1 MLRYEGEL
9 QGFRPTLARYQR
21 RMNRDGGGGTLADD
35 HGWDRYE
42 RLWLKALIA
51 YVQAKMVTD
60 GGAWTTGSQL
70 RQDRVQF
77 R

>member
-9 QGFRPTLARYQR
+9 LAFRPELARYQR
-21 RMNRDGGGGTLADD
+21 PVSRDGGGGTLADD

-42 RLWLKALIA
+42 RPRLKALLA
-51 YVQAKMVTD
+51 YVHAKVVTD
-60 GGAWTTGSQL
+60 GGGWTTGSQL